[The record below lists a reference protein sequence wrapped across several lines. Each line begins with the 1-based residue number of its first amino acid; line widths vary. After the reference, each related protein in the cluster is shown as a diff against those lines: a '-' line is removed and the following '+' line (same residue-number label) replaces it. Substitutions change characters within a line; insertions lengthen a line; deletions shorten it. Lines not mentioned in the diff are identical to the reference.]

1 MLFTLSSLIQYEQM
15 FIYLVVL
22 VPIDLLRLLETLP
35 VTAELE
41 QSKKLLVPVDVLL
54 SSMPLT
60 ND

>member
-22 VPIDLLRLLETLP
+22 VPFDLLRLLETLP

-54 SSMPLT
+54 SSMP
-60 ND
+60 